1 MKYKI
6 ILLLLFFL
14 ASCTTNQQIQNDAL
28 TIEKF
33 SNSGFTLIYDPL
45 LYENKTINKKM
56 NQRDLLIFQRNL
68 RKGTSVKLTNPEN
81 NKTIIAK
88 VGVSA
93 KYPNFN
99 NSVVSIRISKELE
112 LNSDEPFIYIEEI
125 IGNDSFIAKKSK
137 TFEEE
142 KTVADKAPVETISI
156 NNLNESSSDKTKK
169 IKNKKKFSYN
179 IKIADFYYKST
190 ANMMAER
197 VRNEISLNNTK
208 IEKISENTF
217 RVLIGPFANLK
228 TLQNAYNSVK
238 KLDFENIEIIKNE
251 K

>member
-14 ASCTTNQQIQNDAL
+14 ASCTTNQQIQNDSL
-28 TIEKF
+28 IIEKF

-93 KYPNFN
+93 KYPDFN

-169 IKNKKKFSYN
+169 TKNKKKFSYN

>member
-1 MKYKI
+1 M
-6 ILLLLFFL
+6 LFFL

-28 TIEKF
+28 IIEKF

-56 NQRDLLIFQRNL
+56 RQRDLLIFQRNL

-93 KYPNFN
+93 KYPDFN

-137 TFEEE
+137 MFEEE

-156 NNLNESSSDKTKK
+156 NNLNESSSNKNEK

-179 IKIADFYYKST
+179 IKIADFYYEST
-190 ANMMAER
+190 ANMMTER
-197 VRNEISLNNTK
+197 VRNEISLNNIK

>member
-6 ILLLLFFL
+6 ILLLSFFL
-14 ASCTTNQQIQNDAL
+14 ASCTTNQQIQNDTL
-28 TIEKF
+28 IIEKF
-33 SNSGFTLIYDPL
+33 SNSGFALIYDPL

-93 KYPNFN
+93 KYPDFN

-112 LNSDEPFIYIEEI
+112 LNSDEPYIYIEEI

-156 NNLNESSSDKTKK
+156 NNLNESSLDKTKK

>member
-28 TIEKF
+28 IIEKF

-93 KYPNFN
+93 KYPDFN

-142 KTVADKAPVETISI
+142 KTVADKAPVEAISI

-169 IKNKKKFSYN
+169 KKNKKKFSYN

-217 RVLIGPFANLK
+217 RVLIGPFTNLK

-238 KLDFENIEIIKNE
+238 KLDFENIEIIKND

>member
-6 ILLLLFFL
+6 IPLLLFFL

-28 TIEKF
+28 IIEKF

-93 KYPNFN
+93 KYPDFN

>member
-28 TIEKF
+28 IIEKF

-45 LYENKTINKKM
+45 LYENKAINKKM

-93 KYPNFN
+93 KYPDFN

>member
-6 ILLLLFFL
+6 ILFLLFFL

-28 TIEKF
+28 IIEKF

-93 KYPNFN
+93 KYPDFN

-137 TFEEE
+137 MFEEE

-197 VRNEISLNNTK
+197 VRNEVSLNNTK

-217 RVLIGPFANLK
+217 RVLIGPFTNLK

>member
-6 ILLLLFFL
+6 ILFLLFFL
-14 ASCTTNQQIQNDAL
+14 ASCTTNKQIQNDAL
-28 TIEKF
+28 IIEKF

-93 KYPNFN
+93 KYPDFN

-169 IKNKKKFSYN
+169 KKNKKKFSYN

-197 VRNEISLNNTK
+197 VRNEVSLNNTK

-217 RVLIGPFANLK
+217 RVLIGPFTNLK

-238 KLDFENIEIIKNE
+238 KLDFENIEIIKND

>member
-14 ASCTTNQQIQNDAL
+14 ASCTTNQQIQNDGL
-28 TIEKF
+28 IIEKF
-33 SNSGFTLIYDPL
+33 SNSGFALIYDPL

-93 KYPNFN
+93 KYPDFN

-238 KLDFENIEIIKNE
+238 KLDFENIEIIKND

>member
-6 ILLLLFFL
+6 ILFLLFFL
-14 ASCTTNQQIQNDAL
+14 ASCTTNKQIQNDAL
-28 TIEKF
+28 IIEKF

-93 KYPNFN
+93 KYPDFN

-217 RVLIGPFANLK
+217 RVLIGPFTNLK

-238 KLDFENIEIIKNE
+238 KLDFENIEIIKND

>member
-1 MKYKI
+1 MKYKF

-28 TIEKF
+28 IIEKF

-93 KYPNFN
+93 KYPDFN

-217 RVLIGPFANLK
+217 RVLIGPFSNLK

>member
-28 TIEKF
+28 IIEKF

-45 LYENKTINKKM
+45 LYKNKTINKKM

-93 KYPNFN
+93 KYPDFN

-169 IKNKKKFSYN
+169 IKNKRKFSYN

-190 ANMMAER
+190 ANIMAER

>member
-28 TIEKF
+28 IIEKF

-93 KYPNFN
+93 KYPDFN
-99 NSVVSIRISKELE
+99 NSVISIRISKELE

>member
-1 MKYKI
+1 
-6 ILLLLFFL
+6 
-14 ASCTTNQQIQNDAL
+14 
-28 TIEKF
+28 
-33 SNSGFTLIYDPL
+33 
-45 LYENKTINKKM
+45 M

-93 KYPNFN
+93 KYPDFN

>member
-28 TIEKF
+28 IIEKF

-93 KYPNFN
+93 KYPDFN

-137 TFEEE
+137 MFEEE

>member
-1 MKYKI
+1 MKYKF

-28 TIEKF
+28 IIEKF

-93 KYPNFN
+93 KYPDFN

-137 TFEEE
+137 MFEEE

>member
-28 TIEKF
+28 IIEKF

-93 KYPNFN
+93 KYPDFN

-217 RVLIGPFANLK
+217 RVFIGPFTNLK

>member
-28 TIEKF
+28 IIEKF

-93 KYPNFN
+93 KYPDFN

>member
-14 ASCTTNQQIQNDAL
+14 ASCTTNQQIQNDTL
-28 TIEKF
+28 IIEKF

-93 KYPNFN
+93 KYPDFN

-137 TFEEE
+137 MFEEE

-238 KLDFENIEIIKNE
+238 KLDFENIEIIKND

>member
-6 ILLLLFFL
+6 ILFLLFFL
-14 ASCTTNQQIQNDAL
+14 VSCTTNKQIQNDAL
-28 TIEKF
+28 IIEKF

-93 KYPNFN
+93 KYPDFN

-179 IKIADFYYKST
+179 IKIADFFSGLFF
-190 ANMMAER
+190 
-197 VRNEISLNNTK
+197 VFPFRNVQRGMHPRS
-208 IEKISENTF
+208 SF
-217 RVLIGPFANLK
+217 F
-228 TLQNAYNSVK
+228 
-238 KLDFENIEIIKNE
+238 DHNE
-251 K
+251 HGVHDLL

>member
-28 TIEKF
+28 IIEKF

-93 KYPNFN
+93 KYPDFN

-137 TFEEE
+137 TCL
-142 KTVADKAPVETISI
+142 KA
-156 NNLNESSSDKTKK
+156 LD
-169 IKNKKKFSYN
+169 
-179 IKIADFYYKST
+179 
-190 ANMMAER
+190 
-197 VRNEISLNNTK
+197 EI
-208 IEKISENTF
+208 
-217 RVLIGPFANLK
+217 
-228 TLQNAYNSVK
+228 
-238 KLDFENIEIIKNE
+238 
-251 K
+251 

>member
-14 ASCTTNQQIQNDAL
+14 ASCATNQQIQNDAL
-28 TIEKF
+28 IIEKF

-93 KYPNFN
+93 KYPDFN